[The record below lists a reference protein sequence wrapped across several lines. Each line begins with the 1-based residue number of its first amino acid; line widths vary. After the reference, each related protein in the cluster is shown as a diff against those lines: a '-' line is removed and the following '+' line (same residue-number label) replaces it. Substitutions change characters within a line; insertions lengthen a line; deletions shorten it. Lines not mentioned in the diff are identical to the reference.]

1 MNILEEH
8 FLLFEID
15 EENEDFIEIE
25 VEDGPIHVLLDS
37 SSIFIIVDPLDKKI
51 WIWHGAKAGIRK
63 KFIATQK
70 APEIRDRYGVDFKIT
85 VLDEG
90 SEPAEFRELVG
101 L

>member
-1 MNILEEH
+1 MKLLEGQ
-8 FLLFEID
+8 FLLFKID

-25 VEDGPIHVLLDS
+25 VEDGPIHLLLES
-37 SSIFIIVDPLDKKI
+37 SSIFIIVDPVDKEV

-70 APEIRDRYGVDFKIT
+70 APEIRDRYGVDYKIT
-85 VLDEG
+85 AIDDG
-90 SEPAEFRELVG
+90 NEPAEFKELVG